1 MRLAVAVTLAA
12 TAALAQDVVL
22 YDADMSFDDATFAVE
37 NAIIGQGLVVDHV
50 SHTGEMLERTKTAVG
65 GTQVIFDGAD
75 IFLFCSASLS
85 RKVMEADPL
94 NVMHCPYSVFVYD
107 RAGAVKIGYRT
118 MPDGPMKEVQ
128 ALLDRI
134 AREAAE
140 GF

>member
-1 MRLAVAVTLAA
+1 MRSAVVISLMATAVA
-12 TAALAQDVVL
+12 AQDAVL

-65 GTQVIFDGAD
+65 GVETIFDGAD
-75 IFLFCSASLS
+75 IFLFCSAALS

-94 NVMHCPYSVFVYD
+94 NVMHCPYSVFVYERQGD
-107 RAGAVKIGYRT
+107 VKIGYRS
-118 MPDGPMKEVQ
+118 MPKGPMKEVE

-134 AREAAE
+134 AREAVE